1 MAFVRPT
8 GQLDITT
15 YLPVE
20 TEIINEIEQ
29 RVGRHFSRSEPR
41 RRFMAYLI
49 GLLSEVNRK
58 NGCSLAEFA
67 QEIAPDG
74 MQRLLTTAK
83 WDVDAVRNELRACV
97 GEWFGDTQSVIVLNP
112 AAFAKRGRHS
122 AGVKQQYNEDSQRVE
137 NCQLGLFLGYAT
149 PERTIL
155 VDRELYL
162 PEEWRHDNERRS
174 RARIPEKAFASR
186 TALAVRILGRTIE
199 SGLPM
204 SWVSTSELADAG
216 PALHKWLTSRQ
227 VPHIVEIRASEPLV
241 YERGARLAR
250 ATAQDLLSQAAVRRW
265 QQFRPPG
272 CLWSRVLLRADPNR
286 GTGVWLVAQRTRENG
301 QSRYYLA
308 AGAAAASLGELAH
321 IALAAAGV
329 KGALARA
336 KDRVGLDHYEARRY
350 EAWYRHV
357 TLAMFADALLEEHSL
372 RTARNGASPANGR
385 GESRNGHVT
394 SQLAQGTRGRCLH
407 HRTRPP
413 VISPAMYRL
422 SPAPAGVSAPPLPG
436 CWAGGAPPSA

>member
-1 MAFVRPT
+1 
-8 GQLDITT
+8 
-15 YLPVE
+15 
-20 TEIINEIEQ
+20 
-29 RVGRHFSRSEPR
+29 
-41 RRFMAYLI
+41 MAYLI

-83 WDVDAVRNELRACV
+83 WDVDAVRNELRGCV
-97 GEWFGDTQSVIVLNP
+97 GEWFGDSQSVIVLNP

-149 PERTIL
+149 PESTIL

-174 RARIPEKAFASR
+174 RARIPERAFATR
-186 TALAVRILGRTIE
+186 TALAIRILGRTIE

-204 SWVSTSELADAG
+204 SWVSTSELADTG

-227 VPHIVEIRASEPLV
+227 VPHIVEIRASAPLV

-250 ATAQDLLSQAAVRRW
+250 ATARDLLSQLAVRQW
-265 QQFRPPG
+265 QQFRRPG
-272 CLWSRVLLRADPNR
+272 CLWSRALVRANPDQ
-286 GTGVWLVAQRTRENG
+286 GTGVWLVAQRTRESR

-308 AGAAAASLGELAH
+308 AGPAGASLGDLAR
-321 IALAAAGV
+321 IAQASAGV

-336 KDRVGLDHYEARRY
+336 KDRVGLDPYEARRY

-357 TLAMFADALLEEHSL
+357 TLARFADALLEAHSL
-372 RTARNGASPANGR
+372 RSARNGASPANGR

-394 SQLAQGTRGRCLH
+394 SQIAQGTRGRCLH

-422 SPAPAGVSAPPLPG
+422 SPARAAASGLPLQG
-436 CWAGGAPPSA
+436 CWASGAPPSA